1 LNILAQNGN
10 KNVSTTRL
18 SWPARGVKPINDFSD
33 EKLFCL
39 AFPWLYPGGVGDFN
53 EIRRTP
59 ITESD
64 WAENLLHYQ
73 DGRFARDKL

>member
-53 EIRRTP
+53 K
-59 ITESD
+59 
-64 WAENLLHYQ
+64 N
-73 DGRFARDKL
+73 